1 MQQVCIANTNTIF
14 FYQIQLDPSGL
25 YAATSCSD
33 KSVNIY
39 DFEAGECS
47 AVMYGHSGR
56 LVCHF
61 LLRPDSGFRKIV
73 SILVASCGFL
83 IGLYLNGLLR

>member
-1 MQQVCIANTNTIF
+1 MLYFPI
-14 FYQIQLDPSGL
+14 QIQLDPSGL

-47 AVMYGHSGR
+47 AIMYGHSGLFLFCFLAFSWFVR
-56 LVCHF
+56 LIRARIENIYY
-61 LLRPDSGFRKIV
+61 LD
-73 SILVASCGFL
+73 
-83 IGLYLNGLLR
+83 YLNANQSDPVNICEYKQ